1 MPKVIQHKA
10 TAACPITAPHDESI
24 CGIVVARHR
33 RSAEMNA
40 AIERQT
46 AEEQQRA
53 DGHPGVASGAG

>member
-1 MPKVIQHKA
+1 MPKVIQHKP
-10 TAACPITAPHDESI
+10 TSACPITAPHDESI

-40 AIERQT
+40 VIERQT

-53 DGHPGVASGAG
+53 EEHDGVAPGAS